1 MKKIAVIC
9 LVASLAVSMN
19 SSVTALAQSAISLKL
34 KIVQVKAVLE
44 TDTKAAN
51 EDLYP
56 ADWDADDP
64 ENARAFQQM
73 YGDEQTADDV
83 AENDSIA
90 TFSLEEEWISTQQQW
105 NHNEMGK
112 LYIKQCRKDYR
123 Y

>member
-19 SSVTALAQSAISLKL
+19 SSVTALAQSANQPQIENSTGESS
-34 KIVQVKAVLE
+34 LE

-90 TFSLEEEWISTQQQW
+90 TFSLEEDGSA
-105 NHNEMGK
+105 
-112 LYIKQCRKDYR
+112 RSSR
-123 Y
+123 